1 MTTTRTLVHWLEDV
15 EDPRDGPALKH
26 DLTELLVVAVCAIIA
41 GAQSFTDMAMFAQ
54 LRLQW
59 LRRYLLLE
67 NGAPSHDTF
76 GRVFRLLDAK
86 RFELAFR
93 GWIGSVVGAAQLEH
107 IAIDGKCV
115 RGSRDG
121 ERSPVH
127 LVSAYAT
134 RLGVMLCQ
142 QRVADKSNEIDAI
155 PAVLDALA
163 LKGGI
168 VSIDAMGCQRE
179 IARAIRERG
188 GDYML
193 AVKGNQEKLFNAL
206 TGFFGATERERIE
219 RLMPECYVRT
229 IEKDHGRIEERR
241 YWLTR
246 DVLKRVNTDAWP
258 DCYQIGMVEAICH
271 TGKAEPSVQRRYFIT
286 SAQCDV
292 KDFARAVRDH
302 WRIEN
307 SLHWSL
313 DVTFLEDACRVRK
326 DHAAHNYATLRRF
339 ALNLIKLD
347 TSLPKTSVRSR
358 VKRAEWDEDYRT
370 HILKIKPLIRT

>member
-1 MTTTRTLVHWLEDV
+1 MTVRTLVHWLEEV

-26 DLTELLVVAVCAIIA
+26 DLTELLVVAICAIVA

-54 LRLQW
+54 LRLPW
-59 LRRYLLLE
+59 LRRYLVLE

-86 RFELAFR
+86 RFEMAFR
-93 GWIGSVVGAAQLEH
+93 GWIAAVVGAAQLEH

-121 ERSPVH
+121 AHAPVH

-142 QRVADKSNEIDAI
+142 ERVEDKSNEIDAI

-163 LKGGI
+163 LKGCL

-188 GDYML
+188 GDYVL

-219 RLMPECYVRT
+219 RLMPDCYVRT

-246 DVLKRVNTDAWP
+246 DILKRVDTHAWP
-258 DCYQIGMVEAICH
+258 DCQQIGMVEATRH
-271 TGKAEPSVQRRYFIT
+271 TGQGEPSVQRRYFIT
-286 SAQCDV
+286 SSQCEV
-292 KDFARAVRDH
+292 TDFARAVREH

-313 DVTFLEDACRVRK
+313 DVTFLEDACQVRK

-339 ALNLIKLD
+339 ALNLIRLD
-347 TSLPKTSVRSR
+347 TSLPKSSVRSR

-370 HILKIKPLIRT
+370 QILQLRPLINT

>member
-1 MTTTRTLVHWLEDV
+1 M
-15 EDPRDGPALKH
+15 
-26 DLTELLVVAVCAIIA
+26 
-41 GAQSFTDMAMFAQ
+41 
-54 LRLQW
+54 RLNW
-59 LRRYLLLE
+59 LRRFLPLE
-67 NGAPSHDTF
+67 NGIASHDTF
-76 GRVFRLLDAK
+76 GRVFRLLDPK

-93 GWIGSVVGAAQLEH
+93 SWISHVVGAAQEH

-115 RGSRDG
+115 RGSHNG
-121 ERSPVH
+121 EKRAIH
-127 LVSAYAT
+127 LVSAYAN

-142 QRVADKSNEIDAI
+142 QKVDDKSNEIDAI
-155 PAVLDALA
+155 PGLLPTLA
-163 LKGGI
+163 LKGCL
-168 VSIDAMGCQRE
+168 VSIDAMSCQRE

-188 GDYML
+188 GHYLL

-206 TGFFGATERERIE
+206 SGFFGATERGRIE

-241 YWLTR
+241 YWLTQ
-246 DVLKRVNTDAWP
+246 DVLKRVDTNAWP
-258 DCYQIGMVEAICH
+258 DCHQIGMVEAICH
-271 TGKAEPSVQRRYFIT
+271 TGKGEPSMQRRYFIT

-347 TSLPKTSVRSR
+347 ISLPKTSVRSR
-358 VKRAEWDEDYRT
+358 VKRAEWDEVPRVNQDENSASIRMRMRT
-370 HILKIKPLIRT
+370 QRRR